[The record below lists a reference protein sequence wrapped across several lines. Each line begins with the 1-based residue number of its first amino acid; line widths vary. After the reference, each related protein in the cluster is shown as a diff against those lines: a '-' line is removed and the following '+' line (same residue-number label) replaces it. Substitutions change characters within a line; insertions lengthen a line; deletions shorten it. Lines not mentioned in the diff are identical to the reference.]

1 MCLDCMSMYATR
13 RKASRGTR
21 EKIMSAVRELLA
33 DGRFHESTVEEVA
46 SRAGVSR
53 ATLYQHFGS
62 RLGLVDA
69 LCDTFDENPA
79 LIAVRGT
86 DDAAVFIALVVDF
99 WEAEE
104 PVLRQL
110 YGVAAVDPAAR
121 DLVERQRRDRHAE
134 LRRLLRSKGLTDKRS
149 FAVMSLLTSF
159 ETYVELRRVVGL
171 SKRDVVRTLQDSI
184 ALTL

>member
-1 MCLDCMSMYATR
+1 MYTTR
-13 RKASRGTR
+13 RKTSRGTR
-21 EKIMSAVRELLA
+21 EKIMGAVRELLA

-46 SRAGVSR
+46 TLAGVSR

-86 DDAAVFIALVVDF
+86 DDIAEFIALVMDF
-99 WEAEE
+99 WEVEE

-121 DLVERQRRDRHAE
+121 DLVERQRRDRHGE
-134 LRRLLRSKGLTDKRS
+134 LRRLLRANGLADRRS
-149 FAVMSLLTSF
+149 FAALSLLTSF

-171 SKRDVVRTLQDSI
+171 SKREVVRTLQDD
-184 ALTL
+184 ATRLLHKARLR

>member
-1 MCLDCMSMYATR
+1 MYATR
-13 RKASRGTR
+13 RRTSRGTR
-21 EKIMSAVRELLA
+21 EKIMGAVRELLA

-46 SRAGVSR
+46 SLAGVSR

-79 LIAVRGT
+79 LIAVRDT
-86 DDAAVFIALVVDF
+86 EDIAELIALVVDF

-134 LRRLLRSKGLTDKRS
+134 LRRLLRANGRTDEHS
-149 FAVMSLLTSF
+149 FAAMSLLTSF

-171 SKRDVVRTLQDSI
+171 SKRDVIRMLHDDATRLLHK
-184 ALTL
+184 A